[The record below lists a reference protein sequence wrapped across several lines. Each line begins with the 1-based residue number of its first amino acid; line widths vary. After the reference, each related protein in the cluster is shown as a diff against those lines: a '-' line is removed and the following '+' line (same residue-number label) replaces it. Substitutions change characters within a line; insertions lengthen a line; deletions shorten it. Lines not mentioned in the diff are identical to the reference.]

1 MYTMRFDMRAPA
13 RGAPPVELYAAVPQM
28 CAWAEDHGCM
38 AAVLCEHH
46 ASDDGYLPAPL
57 MLASAVAAR
66 TQRLVLSLTLVLPF
80 YDPVRLAEDMA
91 VLDIL
96 SAGRASYILALGYRS
111 EEFEHFGLAVS
122 DRGHLADEKLALLR
136 RLLAGETV
144 IQDGRRITV
153 TPHPLTAGGPGL
165 MWGGGTVA
173 AARRAGRYGLGMLGN
188 ANAPGMREAYEAACQ
203 KHGHPPGATF
213 FPERNTPSVTFVAE
227 DVDQAWS
234 ELGEYLLHD
243 VRAYAAW
250 NPGDE
255 TTAGFSHAETVD
267 ELRGAAASH
276 VIISVP
282 EAISRVR
289 AGKVLNLSPLCGGLP
304 PEIAWPYLKRVG
316 EVVVPE
322 ARRAPDEAG
331 SADSGADTELNDD
344 IGLDELLSNRKTWP

>member
-1 MYTMRFDMRAPA
+1 
-13 RGAPPVELYAAVPQM
+13 M
-28 CAWAEDHGCM
+28 CAWAEDHGCV

-46 ASDDGYLPAPL
+46 GSEDGYLPAPL
-57 MLASAVAAR
+57 MLAPAIAAR
-66 TQRLVLSLTLVLPF
+66 TRHLALSLILILPF

-96 SAGRASYILALGYRS
+96 SGGRASYILALGYRP
-111 EEFEHFGLAVS
+111 EEFEHFGLELG
-122 DRGHLADEKLALLR
+122 DRGRLADEKLALLR

-144 IQDGRRITV
+144 VQDGRRITV
-153 TPHPLTAGGPGL
+153 TPRPLTAGGPGL

-188 ANAPGMREAYEAACQ
+188 ANVPGMREAYEAACQ

-213 FPERNTPSVTFVAE
+213 FPERDTPSVIFVA
-227 DVDQAWS
+227 DDIDQAWS

-243 VRAYAAW
+243 VRSYAAW

-255 TTAGFSHAETVD
+255 TTAGFSHVESVA
-267 ELRGAAASH
+267 ELREKNASH
-276 VIISVP
+276 VIISVS

-316 EVVVPE
+316 DVVLPE
-322 ARRAPDEAG
+322 ARQSTP
-331 SADSGADTELNDD
+331 ADTELN
-344 IGLDELLSNRKTWP
+344 ELLSDRRM